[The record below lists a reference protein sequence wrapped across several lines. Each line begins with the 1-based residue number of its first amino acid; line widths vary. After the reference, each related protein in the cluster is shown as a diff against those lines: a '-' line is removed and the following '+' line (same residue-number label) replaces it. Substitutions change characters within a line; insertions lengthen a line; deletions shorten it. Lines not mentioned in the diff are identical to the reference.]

1 MRLSYRIRV
10 NDEWK
15 EIGSYCRDGSRQ
27 MGLISSKHTSIDTS
41 LFTRNGKSVTNKA
54 SFTLTWNSANGKEY
68 QETIA
73 HFLDAIDSGAII
85 ECEIYDTSAS
95 SVLFGGYVDLSSLNI
110 TSGKIPE
117 SVSLS
122 AKDYIIDLDKKI
134 EDNLVFEDMPVNAL
148 VTSLLAHANAK
159 QTAALKSMLD
169 ATDILEYFV
178 VTAEDSF
185 TYREII
191 DRLLFEWG
199 GYVLYR
205 NPSTDGYEIK
215 KMLTPDAE
223 PSHQVHFLVGNALKT
238 TTGSYKK
245 KGIVV
250 DYPIVS
256 TMENATLYQ
265 ADISHSFDENG
276 NVIGH
281 ILKPEEFYPENG
293 EIQATYQEF
302 QSNYLDREYQ
312 EKRARLQNSN
322 IDLLYV
328 KADSFRLQT
337 NPSEGLDQPA
347 VDLISKPSG
356 TQLYPR
362 KAWMLLRN
370 NTSSDINLLTVD
382 MTGTAVYKERIV
394 SITMPKD
401 AKDPEEYETSY
412 VFSKDKALEFASFYI
427 DWQNLS
433 RTTATWTEHD
443 KESSVG
449 DIVVVKHKDSGIA
462 QKYVVVEQTMKFID
476 ANNVTYSNIAV
487 ALSGYNAQ
495 KDYVDSVI
503 ANKRIP
509 TVIGT
514 SEQYY
519 YSTSKT
525 ELTGGSWLDAVDS
538 TNENFMWRRTVT
550 KYSNGNVSVSEAYF
564 AGGEKGEAGPPGAPA
579 IQPLYQWR
587 LSASSTEPPADTI
600 IYGDGGVYSSFDGAL
615 LVSAVDGWSDV
626 KPSSTPEYP
635 YIWERMSSDGGLT
648 WGIPYCL
655 TTIPVEALLVSASPS
670 TFMLNDRRHCPESQ
684 TVIITVDRSS
694 ISSENECYIRV
705 YRDGVMD
712 DTEDGT
718 GESKYN
724 GISFSVDIP
733 KDATTHKIEVEVS
746 CGTHSK
752 SVVISAT
759 YPEKPIPQRVKSLA
773 ATNDTFYVAGGNL
786 YADEN
791 LSLLMTHINNDS
803 SMPFVDGDYALCYIF
818 DDEGAKKTIPYRY
831 SSMSASWQVA
841 TSTDSNS
848 ADIMFGTLEDA
859 LKDKDVAIAQTSIH
873 LAFIET
879 LVASNAFIS
888 NLVIKKAIE
897 STPFKWTDSEK
908 IGFRIDAETGEIK
921 ANGMETVG
929 MRAVNATIQGNI
941 THDSLVTVDDSGAD
955 ENTAISKSGTKD
967 MWRRGDVFADLM
979 KIDEGFPYRSMMSD
993 ISGNF
998 NRLGII
1004 NSSYY
1009 KGSLSGSYN
1018 GSTQS
1023 LDYYAYSSSSNI
1035 AAGDDEHVCGKFKN
1049 NTGTYVLTYY
1059 EYNLDGVSNAIYL
1072 KVYDENDNYVIG
1084 TGLANESHSGY
1095 IYLPPGY
1102 TVTIK
1107 GMSTALWGNKT
1118 GSGTFIF
1125 RKSPNTLPPYR
1136 FQHDY
1141 SYNYE
1146 WTSNDSGILPAMYD
1160 GTIRTLSAYE
1170 SDSYYYR
1177 DGSGL
1182 MYEFTAGP
1190 YTKYVAFFTA
1200 IAYAAASTGTSA
1212 SYSVYINNVRTSPV
1226 GKIYGHEVYAVT
1238 PNATIKVY
1246 GDYIYTE
1253 ETDEEGNT
1261 TIIKRSDMFI
1271 GGMTLAEYVDNPV
1284 YYTDRYGAYV
1294 HRDDGGALFYS
1305 INDNTYLLGTD
1316 SQKPVLTSPSYSP
1329 SYKKISGAQI
1339 VSAIASSV
1347 SKNKVIFVTGDTVV
1361 NVNGT
1366 SISNKLVSIMVS
1378 DSSVRFDFSD
1388 RAAIII
1394 NSSDTLDSFSCQ
1406 FTILKT
1412 KAHIVLGMVEPKDSS
1427 IHIGTNDNR
1436 FNKVWSKDI
1445 DANGNLTVNGANHA
1459 VSIENGT
1466 ITANKVWGAV
1476 FN

>member
-1 MRLSYRIRV
+1 MSREYNYGGTSLIVDSIEELFENGAVQTKTVSNIKQVIGLQRQSKDINKLKEQIEAATDDGVITVSEKPGLKREWASLESSYATISDKFTQDDTLKENSLFYVLKARFNELSPIMDEIFADMNSSYKNAEKVSKLTTLFVDCWEYITLCSQLLETKLSISDRFSLQISPAREIVGPLDIRV
-10 NDEWK
+10 TLLYLTNGIYSDVTNQSTYLDSDFVWKKTSDENFERTGRVLSLTLDDMSSNEEQFMLTFKHTFTYEDPNATDVVIAKSISFAVSTGTLSQWTWSDAATKEELLLDPFAIWLDYRREFNTKKYLWRRDTNDLLKTDSEKEWLYFR
-15 EIGSYCRDGSRQ
+15 ESGLDGLIGSNGYSRAVLELFKRSETTPASFDGGVITYTFSTNAISGDTGTWQKTIPNGEHPLYIIKATAFANTETDSISTGEWTTPAILSEHGTDGS
-27 MGLISSKHTSIDTS
+27 T
-41 LFTRNGKSVTNKA
+41 
-54 SFTLTWNSANGKEY
+54 
-68 QETIA
+68 
-73 HFLDAIDSGAII
+73 GA
-85 ECEIYDTSAS
+85 TT
-95 SVLFGGYVDLSSLNI
+95 F
-110 TSGKIPE
+110 
-117 SVSLS
+117 
-122 AKDYIIDLDKKI
+122 
-134 EDNLVFEDMPVNAL
+134 AL
-148 VTSLLAHANAK
+148 VLYQRSSEKPAKPTEEISYNVKTGALAPSDVVGDWINSFPNDNGLPCWAINT
-159 QTAALKSMLD
+159 TA
-169 ATDILEYFV
+169 
-178 VTAEDSF
+178 F
-185 TYREII
+185 TYTDVATI
-191 DRLLFEWG
+191 D
-199 GYVLYR
+199 
-205 NPSTDGYEIK
+205 PSKWSEVAKLVESGTDG
-215 KMLTPDAE
+215 
-223 PSHQVHFLVGNALKT
+223 
-238 TTGSYKK
+238 
-245 KGIVV
+245 
-250 DYPIVS
+250 
-256 TMENATLYQ
+256 
-265 ADISHSFDENG
+265 
-276 NVIGH
+276 
-281 ILKPEEFYPENG
+281 
-293 EIQATYQEF
+293 
-302 QSNYLDREYQ
+302 
-312 EKRARLQNSN
+312 
-322 IDLLYV
+322 
-328 KADSFRLQT
+328 
-337 NPSEGLDQPA
+337 
-347 VDLISKPSG
+347 
-356 TQLYPR
+356 
-362 KAWMLLRN
+362 
-370 NTSSDINLLTVD
+370 
-382 MTGTAVYKERIV
+382 
-394 SITMPKD
+394 KD
-401 AKDPEEYETSY
+401 
-412 VFSKDKALEFASFYI
+412 
-427 DWQNLS
+427 
-433 RTTATWTEHD
+433 
-443 KESSVG
+443 
-449 DIVVVKHKDSGIA
+449 
-462 QKYVVVEQTMKFID
+462 
-476 ANNVTYSNIAV
+476 
-487 ALSGYNAQ
+487 
-495 KDYVDSVI
+495 
-503 ANKRIP
+503 
-509 TVIGT
+509 
-514 SEQYY
+514 
-519 YSTSKT
+519 
-525 ELTGGSWLDAVDS
+525 
-538 TNENFMWRRTVT
+538 
-550 KYSNGNVSVSEAYF
+550 
-564 AGGEKGEAGPPGAPA
+564 A
-579 IQPLYQWR
+579 IQPKYQWR
-587 LSASSTEPPADTI
+587 LSKSSTEPPADTI

-635 YIWERMSSDGGLT
+635 YIWERVSSDGGLT

-733 KDATTHKIEVEVS
+733 KNATTHKIEVEVS

-759 YPEKPIPQRVKSLA
+759 YPEKAIPQRVRSLA
-773 ATNDTFYVAGGNL
+773 ATNNTFYVADGNL

-791 LSLLMTHINNDS
+791 LSLLMTHIDNDS
-803 SMPFVDGDYALCYIF
+803 SMPFVDGDYALCYVF
-818 DDEGAKKTIPYRY
+818 DDEGTKKTIPYRY

-929 MRAVNATIQGNI
+929 MRAINATIQGNI
-941 THDSLVTVDDSGAD
+941 THDSLVTVDNSGAD
-955 ENTAISKSGTKD
+955 ENTAISKTGTKD
-967 MWRRGDVFADLM
+967 MWLRGDVFADLM

-1035 AAGDDEHVCGKFKN
+1035 AAGDNEHVCGKFKN

-1059 EYNLDGVSNAIYL
+1059 EYNLDGVNNAIYL

-1118 GSGTFIF
+1118 GSGAFIF
-1125 RKSPNTLPPYR
+1125 LKSSNTLPPYR

-1146 WTSNDSGILPAMYD
+1146 YTSNDSGILPAMYD

-1170 SDSYYYR
+1170 SDSSNYR
-1177 DGSGL
+1177 DGSSL

-1190 YTKYVAFFTA
+1190 YTKYAAFFTA
-1200 IAYAAASTGTSA
+1200 IAYAATSVGSSA
-1212 SYSVYINNVRTSPV
+1212 GYSVYINNVKTSPV
-1226 GKIYGHEVYAVT
+1226 GKIYGHDVYAVT
-1238 PNATIKVY
+1238 PNANIRVY
-1246 GDYIYTE
+1246 GSYVYTE

-1261 TIIKRSDMFI
+1261 TTTKHSDMFI

-1339 VSAIASSV
+1339 VSAITSSV
-1347 SKNKVIFVTGDTVV
+1347 SKNKVIFVTGTSAV
-1361 NVNGT
+1361 NVSGT
-1366 SISNKLVSIMVS
+1366 SNVNNLVSILAT

-1427 IHIGTNDNR
+1427 IHIGTKDNR

-1445 DANGNLTVNGANHA
+1445 DANGNLIVNGANHT